1 MFKMIYKWTDKIKD
15 KVAKLSA
22 RLDEK
27 GQGIVE
33 YAMILAAVAIIAFAV
48 LYGTSDTNLE
58 GAVTNAFSNAG
69 SKVQDVTNKSVTSG
83 GGGVDSDG
91 NG

>member
-22 RLDEK
+22 KLDEK

-33 YAMILAAVAIIAFAV
+33 YAMIIAAVAIIAFAV
-48 LYGTSDTNLE
+48 LYGTSTNGTTLE
-58 GAVTNAFSNAG
+58 GAVSGAFDKASEQIEN
-69 SKVQDVTNKSVTSG
+69 VTDK
-83 GGGVDSDG
+83 
-91 NG
+91 